1 MIKKEITD
9 ERMLNKAFL
18 LKEIEAYLSFRLLEE
33 EPTIP
38 VEDMRIMANDIRI
51 SLKHSNIEYWK
62 KKMKT
67 VKDKKIEIL
76 RRLIEINKQL
86 NSLTRYY

>member
-9 ERMLNKAFL
+9 ERMLDIAFL
-18 LKEIEAYLSFRLLEE
+18 LKEIEAYLSFRLLGE

-51 SLKHSNIEYWK
+51 SLEHNNIEYWK

-67 VKDKKIEIL
+67 INQQKIAIL
-76 RRLIEINKQL
+76 KRLITLNKEYQ
-86 NSLTRYY
+86 SLVKYY

>member
-9 ERMLNKAFL
+9 ERMLDIAFL
-18 LKEIEAYLSFRLLEE
+18 LKEIEAYLSFRLLGE

-51 SLKHSNIEYWK
+51 SLEHNNIEY
-62 KKMKT
+62 
-67 VKDKKIEIL
+67 
-76 RRLIEINKQL
+76 
-86 NSLTRYY
+86 